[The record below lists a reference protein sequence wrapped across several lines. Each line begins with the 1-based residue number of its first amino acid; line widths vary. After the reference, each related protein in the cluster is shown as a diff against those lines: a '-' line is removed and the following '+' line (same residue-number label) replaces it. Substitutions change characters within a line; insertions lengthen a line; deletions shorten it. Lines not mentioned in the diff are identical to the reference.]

1 MIALSPARAP
11 DQRGS
16 ASHVSRKP
24 GDTCTCGAWAWS
36 RWEDAPCSEIG
47 RLAVKCFV
55 DDNYTIPTICAG
67 LVPGLAGR
75 GGGGRRKWS
84 SSGCVDIS
92 RVSWLSRTLQ
102 QCQHSA
108 IAVPSL
114 TPAKQPDN
122 TFISLAAGGA
132 ARGRVVCS
140 TQCPLHRP
148 PPLCPPPAAVL

>member
-67 LVPGLAGR
+67 LVPGGAGR
-75 GGGGRRKWS
+75 GREEK
-84 SSGCVDIS
+84 VKQQ
-92 RVSWLSRTLQ
+92 WLCGYIQS
-102 QCQHSA
+102 
-108 IAVPSL
+108 IL
-114 TPAKQPDN
+114 T
-122 TFISLAAGGA
+122 I
-132 ARGRVVCS
+132 
-140 TQCPLHRP
+140 
-148 PPLCPPPAAVL
+148 